1 MVSAPPLTRITTR
14 EAVDRYLRTVQRAVI
29 GHTLARTTANNYER
43 DLSEFVELAE
53 TQRGHGVI
61 LDDLTADD
69 IDDIIIEYGSKPD
82 GRHRPKPGKTIKT
95 RGPGAQARFRQS
107 VARLFSEAVLEGWVE
122 ANPMPRTRVRPR
134 TSGLKDAARKALP
147 ESSAAALLDT
157 PYAPHDNGTRARRGD
172 MHLALRDEF
181 LLRLLMEA
189 GPRVSEVSNAD
200 RADLS
205 TDDNGDHWLTVTG
218 KGNKTRRI
226 PLSPG
231 TKAVY
236 DAYIDEERPQPRP
249 RTTKDTNTGEPVIT
263 VPVEDAEAALLLTW
277 RGLRIKPRDIQ
288 YMVERACKNLPADV
302 RRRVT
307 PHGLR
312 HTAATLLLASGA
324 ADIKTVKEILGH
336 ANIATTGIYLDTID
350 GEAAR
355 AVRMHPVT
363 GDRRR
368 RPPTSLEPAQRTN

>member
-1 MVSAPPLTRITTR
+1 MVSAPPLERITVE
-14 EAVDRYLRTVQRAVI
+14 EAVGRYLRIVNRSVI
-29 GHTLARTTANNYER
+29 GHSLSKTTALNYER
-43 DLSEFVELAE
+43 DLAEFVELAE
-53 TQRGHGVI
+53 KQRGGGVI
-61 LDDLTADD
+61 LDDLTAGD
-69 IDDIIIEYGSKPD
+69 IDDIVIEYGSKPD
-82 GRHRPKPGKTIKT
+82 GRHRQKPGKTIKT
-95 RGPGAQARFRQS
+95 RGAGAQARFRQS

-122 ANPMPRTRVRPR
+122 ASPMPRTRVRPKVR
-134 TSGLKDAARKALP
+134 DLKDAARTALP
-147 ESSAAALLDT
+147 ESSAAALLDV
-157 PYAPHDNGTRARRGD
+157 PHAPPAQGQRQRRSD
-172 MHLALRDEF
+172 MKLGLRDEF
-181 LLRLLMEA
+181 ILRLLMEA

-218 KGNKTRRI
+218 KGNKTRRV

-236 DAYIDEERPQPRP
+236 DAYIEDERPEPRA
-249 RTTKDTNTGEPVIT
+249 RMHKDRETGEPVIT
-263 VPVEDAEAALLLTW
+263 APIEDAEAALLLTW
-277 RGLRIKPRDIQ
+277 RGLRMKPRDIQ
-288 YMVERACKNLPADV
+288 LLVERACKHLPADV

-363 GDRRR
+363 GDRNVG
-368 RPPTSLEPAQRTN
+368 RTHSPREHQIED

>member
-1 MVSAPPLTRITTR
+1 MVAAPSLNRITV
-14 EAVDRYLRTVQRAVI
+14 EDAVNKYMRMVRRSVA
-29 GHTLARTTANNYER
+29 GHTLSATTASTYER
-43 DLSEFVELAE
+43 DLTEFTALAGP
-53 TQRGHGVI
+53 TRI
-61 LDDLTADD
+61 LDDLTAEDVDD
-69 IDDIIIEYGSKPD
+69 VVIEYGSTPD
-82 GRHRPKPGKTIKT
+82 QRHRPLPGKVIKS
-95 RGPGAQARFRQS
+95 RGAGTQARFRQS

-122 ANPMPRTRVRPR
+122 ANPMPRTRVRPKTR
-134 TSGLKDAARKALP
+134 DLKDAARTALP
-147 ESSAAALLDT
+147 QSSASALLDVPST
-157 PYAPHDNGTRARRGD
+157 PGIVPKAHLSNAPLG
-172 MHLALRDEF
+172 LRDEF

-189 GPRVSEVSNAD
+189 GPRVSEVSNAN

-218 KGNKTRRI
+218 KGSKTRRV

-231 TKAVY
+231 TKAAY
-236 DAYIDEERPQPRP
+236 DAYIETERPMARP
-249 RTTKDTNTGEPVIT
+249 RTTKDPTTGETIIT
-263 VPVEDAEAALLLTW
+263 VPAEDAEAALLLTW
-277 RGLRIKPRDIQ
+277 RGLRMKPRDIQ
-288 YMVERACKNLPADV
+288 LMVERTSKRLPADV

-336 ANIATTGIYLDTID
+336 ANIATTGIYLDSID

-363 GDRRR
+363 G
-368 RPPTSLEPAQRTN
+368 EARTPRHADGR